1 MESDRNKV
9 QLLIILA
16 LFLVGVI
23 YLNESQQKVTP
34 THYSI
39 SISETYPHDDQAF
52 TQGLEYHDGYLYES
66 TGLYGYSSLRK
77 TELATGV
84 VSERVD
90 LSDIYFGEGM
100 TIMDDRIY
108 LLTWKENTC
117 FVYSLDNLTTLQSF
131 SYSGEGW
138 GLTNDGDH
146 LILSNGSSTLSFMN
160 PETFKVVKTIE
171 VTYDEEPVPYLNELE
186 YVNGVVYAN
195 IWKLDQIIMINPN
208 DGSTVGWIDL
218 EGIENHLDSTDNIDV
233 LNGIAYNPDS
243 GRLLVTGKLWPNI
256 FEIELVPK

>member
-1 MESDRNKV
+1 MESDRKKV
-9 QLLIILA
+9 QLLVILVIIL
-16 LFLVGVI
+16 VGLI
-23 YLNESQQKVTP
+23 YLYESQEKATLSY
-34 THYSI
+34 YSI

-52 TQGLEYHDGYLYES
+52 TQGLAIHDGYLYES
-66 TGLYGYSSLRK
+66 TGLYGRSSLRK

-84 VSERVD
+84 VSEHVD

-108 LLTWKENTC
+108 QLTWKENTC
-117 FVYSLDNLTTLQSF
+117 FVYSLDDLTTLKSF
-131 SYSGEGW
+131 SYPGEGW

-160 PETFKVVKTIE
+160 PETFKVVKTID
-171 VTYDEEPVPYLNELE
+171 VIYDDSPVPNLNELE
-186 YVNGVVYAN
+186 HVDGVVYAN
-195 IWKLDQIIMINPN
+195 IWKLDQIIMIDPR

-218 EGIENHLDSTDNIDV
+218 EGIETNLDSTKGIDV
-233 LNGIAYNPDS
+233 LNGIAYNSDS